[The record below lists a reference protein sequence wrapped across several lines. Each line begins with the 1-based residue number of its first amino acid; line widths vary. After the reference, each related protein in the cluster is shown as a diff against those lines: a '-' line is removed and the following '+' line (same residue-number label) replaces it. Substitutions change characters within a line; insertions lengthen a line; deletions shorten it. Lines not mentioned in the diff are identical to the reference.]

1 MKKNKIKKKLKII
14 TKIEKVRSKNNTN
27 WMDVLRL
34 AFRHAP
40 EDTSKLLK
48 KIHSQDKI
56 ISNLASNL
64 SKK

>member
-1 MKKNKIKKKLKII
+1 MDKNKIKKKLKII
-14 TKIEKVRSKNNTN
+14 NKIEKARSKNNTN

-40 EDTSKLLK
+40 KDASKLLK
-48 KIHSQDKI
+48 KIHSQDKA
-56 ISNLASNL
+56 ISNLASKL

>member
-14 TKIEKVRSKNNTN
+14 NKIEKVRSKNNTN

-34 AFRHAP
+34 AFRYAP
-40 EDTSKLLK
+40 EDASKLLK

-56 ISNLASNL
+56 ISNLASKL
-64 SKK
+64 SEK